1 MTVAI
6 IWAGFAVVVVVFLV
20 SWLSVVSLSNEAV
33 PRNGGLHLEKKEER
47 INFHYKASSS
57 LL

>member
-33 PRNGGLHLEKKEER
+33 PRNGGLHLEKQEER
-47 INFHYKASSS
+47 INYKASSS